1 MQSASSLSNGSFS
14 SAKGG
19 SPKGVMNPTITIK
32 VCEKDLRSATVSP
45 DGSKVASTNK
55 EGVLYVHD
63 LSSGQLIGGF
73 KVDADGIVFSIIC
86 CSEFS

>member
-1 MQSASSLSNGSFS
+1 
-14 SAKGG
+14 
-19 SPKGVMNPTITIK
+19 MNPTITIK

-73 KVDADGIVFSIIC
+73 KVDVNGTVFSFIC
-86 CSEFS
+86 CSILFCLHFLDMSGLDCSYSP